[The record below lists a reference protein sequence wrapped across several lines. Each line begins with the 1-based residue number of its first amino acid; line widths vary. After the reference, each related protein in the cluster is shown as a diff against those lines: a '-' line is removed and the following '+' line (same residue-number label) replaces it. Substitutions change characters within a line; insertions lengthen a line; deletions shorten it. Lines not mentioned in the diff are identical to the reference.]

1 MKFSDLSS
9 PQRSILTALC
19 ASNTLRTDQLA
30 NATNPRM
37 DAQGVAQVLM
47 QMREAGLVFSSQKPT
62 GVQYA
67 SWRASDYGK
76 AVFESRPHDVGP
88 APAKVVPAE
97 PHAVREEPAHTFI
110 VYKAGL
116 IVGNGYTAQYHTEAE
131 ALAEAQRLTD
141 AHKCRW
147 HVAKLYAI
155 VRPVVQPT
163 NVIERV

>member
-62 GVQYA
+62 GQQYA

-76 AVFESRPHDVGP
+76 AVFENRPHDVGP
-88 APAKVVPAE
+88 SPAPKVST
-97 PHAVREEPAHTFI
+97 EPAYV
-110 VYKAGL
+110 VYAHST
-116 IVGNGYTAQYHTEAE
+116 IVGDSVYTEQAPDEE
-131 ALAEAQRLTD
+131 FALTRAAHLTD
-141 AHKCRW
+141 KHKKAFY
-147 HVAKLYAI
+147 VAKLVAV

-163 NVIERV
+163 HAIERV